1 MNTPDYVTPHS
12 DTTPNAFERMKGT
25 MQGIVRKGRHMNKPN
40 DSSKDDSAEDAVPD
54 QETTADTASDTTSAP
69 GDASGTGNGSD
80 ASGTPAA
87 VSDGRS
93 GEFVETPVSA
103 IAAAQRERRHG
114 ITPEEGEDWISQSV
128 CADDY
133 DDDADGLADDTAG
146 QGGQSGQGGNAQSP
160 TDAGSTDPAQSHQFG
175 HRHIRTMDDLRAAID
190 IMHCDEWDESDGP
203 RLEAF
208 WIDSGGERIDDA
220 LSNGKL
226 NGMPFYDYPL
236 IRSRIDDCV
245 YCSTRRFRRASTNEP
260 NFYNPSD
267 FVNRLAVTTPTAGNP
282 TVPEGGVSWGS
293 SSHCMFRSILD
304 ETNLL
309 LTEPTPGR
317 AAPDCLVLCERE
329 SGLAMPVPTGMTL
342 EWRIFPSDGM
352 PGGTLDIRT
361 YCLPRWGASNPAY
374 TDMTRDVDQMTLC
387 REAVATE
394 RFLVALLTSAAS
406 QAGGPPQAYDDYRQE
421 IKRIRE
427 EHA

>member
-1 MNTPDYVTPHS
+1 
-12 DTTPNAFERMKGT
+12 
-25 MQGIVRKGRHMNKPN
+25 MNKPT
-40 DSSKDDSAEDAVPD
+40 DSSKDDSAKPANGAMPD
-54 QETTADTASDTTSAP
+54 QATTAN
-69 GDASGTGNGSD
+69 ASGATA
-80 ASGTPAA
+80 ASGNAVSDNASNAGDGADTSSTPAA
-87 VSDGRS
+87 VSNTHS

-114 ITPEEGEDWISQSV
+114 ITSEEAEDWISQSV
-128 CADDY
+128 SADDE

-160 TDAGSTDPAQSHQFG
+160 TDADSTDPAQSHQFG

-208 WIDSGGERIDDA
+208 WIDTDGERIDDA
-220 LSNGKL
+220 LTNGKL
-226 NGMPFYDYPL
+226 NGMPFYQYPL
-236 IRSRIDDCV
+236 IRSRIDDYV
-245 YCSTRRFRRASTNEP
+245 YCSTRRFRRASSNEP
-260 NFYNPSD
+260 NFYNPGD
-267 FVNRLAVTTPTAGNP
+267 YVTRLAATTPTPGDPA
-282 TVPEGGVSWGS
+282 VPEGGVSWGS

>member
-1 MNTPDYVTPHS
+1 
-12 DTTPNAFERMKGT
+12 
-25 MQGIVRKGRHMNKPN
+25 MNKPN
-40 DSSKDDSAEDAVPD
+40 DSSNDDSAEDAVPD

-114 ITPEEGEDWISQSV
+114 ITPEEGEDWINQSV
-128 CADDY
+128 SVDDE
-133 DDDADGLADDTAG
+133 DDDDEDENDEDFADTPATTA
-146 QGGQSGQGGNAQSP
+146 AAI
-160 TDAGSTDPAQSHQFG
+160 DSTDPAQSHQFG

-236 IRSRIDDCV
+236 IRSRIDDYV
-245 YCSTRRFRRASTNEP
+245 YCSTRRFRRASNNEP
-260 NFYNPSD
+260 NFYNAGD
-267 FVNRLAVTTPTAGNP
+267 FVNRLAVSTPTAGDP
-282 TVPEGGVSWGS
+282 AVSEGGVSWGS

-317 AAPDCLVLCERE
+317 TAPDCLVLCERE

>member
-1 MNTPDYVTPHS
+1 
-12 DTTPNAFERMKGT
+12 
-25 MQGIVRKGRHMNKPN
+25 MNKPN
-40 DSSKDDSAEDAVPD
+40 DSSKDDSVKPAKDAAPD
-54 QETTADTASDTTSAP
+54 QATTADASPAAPSTP
-69 GDASGTGNGSD
+69 GDASGTGDGSD
-80 ASGTPAA
+80 ASDTSDTPAA
-87 VSDGRS
+87 VNDGKAAVNDGRS

-103 IAAAQRERRHG
+103 IAAAQRERRDG
-114 ITPEEGEDWISQSV
+114 ITPEEAEDWINQSV
-128 CADDY
+128 SLDDY
-133 DDDADGLADDTAG
+133 DEDTDGLADDPAS
-146 QGGQSGQGGNAQSP
+146 QGGQGGNAQSP
-160 TDAGSTDPAQSHQFG
+160 TGAAQPDPDSTDPAQSHQFG
-175 HRHIRTMDDLRAAID
+175 HRHIRTMDDLRAAIT

-236 IRSRIDDCV
+236 IRSRIDDYV
-245 YCSTRRFRRASTNEP
+245 YCSTRCFRRASANEP

-267 FVNRLAVTTPTAGNP
+267 FVDRLAVSTPTPGDP

-427 EHA
+427 EQA

>member
-1 MNTPDYVTPHS
+1 
-12 DTTPNAFERMKGT
+12 
-25 MQGIVRKGRHMNKPN
+25 MNKPT
-40 DSSKDDSAEDAVPD
+40 DSSKDDSAKPANGAMPD
-54 QETTADTASDTTSAP
+54 QATTANASGATAASDNAVSDNASNAGDGADTS
-69 GDASGTGNGSD
+69 STS
-80 ASGTPAA
+80 AA
-87 VSDGRS
+87 VSNTHS

-114 ITPEEGEDWISQSV
+114 ITPEEGEDWINQSV
-128 CADDY
+128 CADDE
-133 DDDADGLADDTAG
+133 DDDEDGLADDTAG
-146 QGGQSGQGGNAQSP
+146 QSGNAQSP

-226 NGMPFYDYPL
+226 NGMPFYQYPL
-236 IRSRIDDCV
+236 IRSRIDDYV

-267 FVNRLAVTTPTAGNP
+267 FVNRLAVSTPTAGDP
-282 TVPEGGVSWGS
+282 AVPEGGVSWGN

>member
-1 MNTPDYVTPHS
+1 MDTPDYVTPHS

-54 QETTADTASDTTSAP
+54 QETTAD
-69 GDASGTGNGSD
+69 ASGVTA
-80 ASGTPAA
+80 ASGNAVSDNASNADDGADTSSTSAA
-87 VSDGRS
+87 VSNTHS

-114 ITPEEGEDWISQSV
+114 ITPEEAEDWISQSV
-128 CADDY
+128 SADDE
-133 DDDADGLADDTAG
+133 DEGDEDEGDEDFADTPAATA
-146 QGGQSGQGGNAQSP
+146 AA
-160 TDAGSTDPAQSHQFG
+160 TDSTDPAQSHQFG
-175 HRHIRTMDDLRAAID
+175 HRHIRTIDDLRAAID

-208 WIDSGGERIDDA
+208 WIDTDGERIDDA

-226 NGMPFYDYPL
+226 NGMPFYQYPL
-236 IRSRIDDCV
+236 IRSRIDDYV
-245 YCSTRRFRRASTNEP
+245 YCSTRRFRRASSNEP
-260 NFYNPSD
+260 NFYNPGD
-267 FVNRLAVTTPTAGNP
+267 FVTRLATTTPTPGDPA
-282 TVPEGGVSWGS
+282 VPEGGVSWGS

-342 EWRIFPSDGM
+342 EWRIFPSGGM